1 MFYVRAGLKNLDSR
15 QSFKAEC
22 EFCFSAISVVRHPK
36 TTILSPTK
44 DPLIQIAN
52 GNFAVAL
59 ECWYKP
65 NTNSRCPKVVRNAK
79 SLFHNSAIRFGEQ
92 LTQYSNTPSC
102 DTTGDFHQR

>member
-1 MFYVRAGLKNLDSR
+1 MIIGLKNLDSR

-22 EFCFSAISVVRHPK
+22 EFCFSAISVVKHPK
-36 TTILSPTK
+36 STILSPTK
-44 DPLIQIAN
+44 DPLIQIAE

-65 NTNSRCPKVVRNAK
+65 HSKSRCPKVVRHAK
-79 SLFHNSAIRFGEQ
+79 TLFRNSATRHGEK

-102 DTTGDFHQR
+102 DSTGDFHKR